1 MAKKEVD
8 VDVGNGGGGGLSTG
22 KLVIIL
28 VAAQVLLIGGLVAA
42 LWFAGVFSGDG
53 GGEGGGEAEQ
63 AQKTQQSHYIKMG
76 DPFTVNVNG
85 GGARFMQV
93 GIQVMSYDAKAGD
106 AVKTHMP
113 VIRDRINTILGAQNA
128 EQVRTTEGKQKLR
141 EQIREDMRK
150 VLEAR
155 YGKPAIEEVYF
166 TKFVIQ

>member
-28 VAAQVLLIGGLVAA
+28 VAAQVVLIGGLVAA
-42 LWFAGVFSGDG
+42 LWFAGVFGGGGNGGDG
-53 GGEGGGEAEQ
+53 GDEQ
-63 AQKTQQSHYIKMG
+63 AQESKQTHYIKMG
-76 DPFTVNVNG
+76 DPFTVNVSG
-85 GGARFMQV
+85 GNARFMQV

-128 EQVRTTEGKQKLR
+128 EQVRTTEGKQQLR
-141 EQIREDMRK
+141 KAILEDMRE
-150 VLEAR
+150 VLEER

>member
-8 VDVGNGGGGGLSTG
+8 VDVGNGGGGGMSTG

-28 VAAQVLLIGGLVAA
+28 VVAQVVLIGGLVAA
-42 LWFAGVFSGDG
+42 LWFAGVFSSADA
-53 GGEGGGEAEQ
+53 GEGGGEAEQ
-63 AQKTQQSHYIKMG
+63 AQETKKAHYIKMG
-76 DPFTVNVNG
+76 DPFTVNVSG
-85 GGARFMQV
+85 GNARFMQV
-93 GIQVMSYDAKAGD
+93 GIQVMSRDPKAGD

-128 EQVRTTEGKQKLR
+128 EQVRTTEGKQQLR
-141 EQIREDMRK
+141 QQIRDDMRK
-150 VLEAR
+150 VLEER

>member
-8 VDVGNGGGGGLSTG
+8 VDVGNGGGGGMSTG

-28 VAAQVLLIGGLVAA
+28 VAAQVVLIGGLVAA
-42 LWFAGVFSGDG
+42 LWFAGVFG
-53 GGEGGGEAEQ
+53 GGGSSGGGGEAEQ
-63 AQKTQQSHYIKMG
+63 AQESQETHYIEMG

-93 GIQVMSYDAKAGD
+93 GIQVMSRDPKAGD
-106 AVKTHMP
+106 AVETHMP
-113 VIRDRINTILGAQNA
+113 VIRDRINTILGSQNA
-128 EQVRTTEGKQKLR
+128 EQVRTTEGKQQLR
-141 EQIREDMRK
+141 KAILEDMRK
-150 VLEAR
+150 VLEER